1 MTWYRKIWRFKSNN
15 NKQQVFSNLETCCLT
30 QNGLLIFSLPS
41 ILYPFVNHLFYPMR
55 GTLNGYQ
62 FARHAYLSMNAISF
76 FKYLPLPPLSMF
88 FIIAVS
94 ENLCKHGNGICK
106 CKSDSHTDKCF
117 SPDIFPIIRNVSISP
132 KQIYCVNR
140 KD

>member
-1 MTWYRKIWRFKSNN
+1 M
-15 NKQQVFSNLETCCLT
+15 ETCCLT

-88 FIIAVS
+88 FIIAVDVAA
-94 ENLCKHGNGICK
+94 LRLRPRRGRAGQPRPLYQRARQRA
-106 CKSDSHTDKCF
+106 DTGDL
-117 SPDIFPIIRNVSISP
+117 R
-132 KQIYCVNR
+132 
-140 KD
+140 